1 MNQLMKKF
9 LKPIPGVKIIYKLIK
24 SIYPYRDYLL
34 FRQELK
40 NFSADF
46 SKKIIV
52 DDLKERNLI
61 LVCGNGMEII
71 WIQLWLIIVFICK
84 ENNYKIHAITSKKKY
99 LQNLYLKLSNINL
112 HFIEDINEIN
122 LKDKN
127 KLNEEIKKLNNFI
140 SYKNFYYQS
149 IPLGK
154 MAISTYCRQ
163 NTTGILKLNDREQF
177 EKTNDL
183 IIYIMKAKFWMD
195 SIIDDLQE
203 PIALFTEV
211 FMEEFGGLYYSSL
224 LKDISIIQFS
234 GTEKDN
240 AFNIRHLNSES
251 DRTHITSM
259 SSANKKKY
267 LNLEINKKIEE
278 GIDNNFKNRYSNKW
292 FRASISWPNTINIGR
307 NEARRRL
314 DINPNQKVAIIY
326 SHILYDTLF
335 FNGEDIYSSYA
346 EWFVESVKLACKNK
360 DILWFIKIHPSNLWR
375 GELNDP
381 NQLNG
386 EYEEIRLI
394 KENIHELPKNI
405 RIIYPD
411 TIYSPLTWL
420 KLTDYGITV
429 RGTSGIELA
438 ALGKIVITAGT
449 GRYET
454 IGITKNPTN
463 IYEYEQY
470 MSGLQNLIQLE
481 TNVLE
486 KAKKFA
492 YFTFCMKPFKLGFLK
507 LIPKKGVSNSKH
519 FVDMKF
525 KLNFDNLSENDIEQI
540 SKLVNWLPKKEEV
553 NLLNDWPV

>member
-1 MNQLMKKF
+1 MNQILKKF
-9 LKPIPGVKIIYKLIK
+9 LKPIPGVKQSYKFIK
-24 SIYPYRDYLL
+24 FINPYRDFLL
-34 FRQELK
+34 FKQELK
-40 NFSADF
+40 KFSTDY

-84 ENNYKIHAITSKKKY
+84 ENNYKIHAITTKKKY
-99 LQNLYLKLSNINL
+99 LQNLYLKLSNISL
-112 HFIEDINEIN
+112 HFIEDINKVN

-127 KLNEEIKKLNNFI
+127 KLNQEIKKLNNFI

-163 NTTGILKLNDREQF
+163 NTTGILKLNFREQF
-177 EKTNDL
+177 EKTNNL

-211 FMEEFGGLYYSSL
+211 FMEEYGGLYYSSL

-259 SSANKKKY
+259 SSENKKKY
-267 LNLEINKKIEE
+267 LNLKINKKIEE
-278 GIDNNFKNRYSNKW
+278 GINDNFKNRYSNKW
-292 FRASISWPNTINIGR
+292 FRASISWPNTINIDR
-307 NEARRRL
+307 HEARKRL

-394 KENIHELPKNI
+394 KENIKDLPKNI

-420 KLTDYGITV
+420 NLTDYGITV

-463 IYEYEQY
+463 IYEYEHY

-481 TNVLE
+481 ADVLE

-507 LIPKKGVSNSKH
+507 LIPKKGVSNSTH
-519 FVDMKF
+519 FIDMKF
-525 KLNFDNLSENDIEQI
+525 KLNFDNFSENDIEQI
-540 SKLVNWLPKKEEV
+540 SKLVNWLPKKKEV
-553 NLLNDWPV
+553 NLLNDWPI